1 MCTKTSLP
9 PLSGWINPYPLVAL
23 NHFTVPIA
31 TSVSPANE
39 KVGFKHARFVGQT
52 GGGLVAKSRRYDD
65 SATDT
70 CPKR

>member
-1 MCTKTSLP
+1 LP

-39 KVGFKHARFVGQT
+39 KMEFKHARFVGQT
-52 GGGLVAKSRRYDD
+52 SGSLVAKSRRYNDF
-65 SATDT
+65 ATAT
-70 CPKR
+70 WP

>member
-1 MCTKTSLP
+1 
-9 PLSGWINPYPLVAL
+9 LVAL

-52 GGGLVAKSRRYDD
+52 GGRLVAKSRRYDD
-65 SATDT
+65 LATAT
-70 CPKR
+70 CPSR